1 VPRWA
6 AAAAM
11 LLVGLAAGS
20 AASVLAVW
28 IPVRRGQPASQV
40 SRPQSDPPP
49 SDPPRSDPPRSD
61 PPRSDG
67 PRDDLTL
74 HAADLIPLTGWLR
87 LRGRYPARR
96 VAFGL
101 GYPAAE
107 LITAALFVALWFRFG
122 ASPVLPAFCYLA
134 LVGVALGVID
144 ARYKRLPDVLTLP
157 SYPVALVLL
166 GIGALF
172 VPDGGRHFAGG
183 LIGLAVAWLFF
194 ALQAFIY
201 PAGIGW
207 GDVKLSGVL
216 GLYLGWFGTRAF
228 LAGLLGSYLL
238 AFVAGIGLLLAR
250 RATRKS
256 LLPFGPFM
264 LASCLAVIIATG
276 PGIS

>member
-1 VPRWA
+1 
-6 AAAAM
+6 M
-11 LLVGLAAGS
+11 LLIGLAAGS

-28 IPVRRGQPASQV
+28 IPVRRGQQAPQV
-40 SRPQSDPPP
+40 SRPP
-49 SDPPRSDPPRSD
+49 SGAAPSGAAPSGAARSNR
-61 PPRSDG
+61 PRSDG
-67 PRDDLTL
+67 LRDDVTL
-74 HAADLIPLTGWLR
+74 HAVDLIPLTGWLR
-87 LRGRYPARR
+87 LRGRYPACR
-96 VAFGL
+96 AEFGIW
-101 GYPAAE
+101 YPAAE

-122 ASPVLPAFCYLA
+122 ASPVLPALCYLA
-134 LVGVALGVID
+134 LVGVALAVID
-144 ARYKRLPDVLTLP
+144 ARYKRLPDALTLS

-166 GIGALF
+166 GIGALL
-172 VPDGGRHFAGG
+172 VPDGGRHLVGG

-216 GLYLGWFGTRAF
+216 GLYLGWFGARAF

-238 AFVAGIGLLLAR
+238 ALVAGIGLLLAR

-264 LASCLAVIIATG
+264 LASCLAVIIATS